1 LEKDKVGL
9 QVAARQKEVVA
20 AHKGPRRIVV
30 VGTAIGNTIAKKHE
44 GDTRSAGIQQV
55 FNHLKWRIGEREKGF
70 CGLVPFQVP
79 KGLARSDPWWIDRG
93 WLCLHGWR
101 KHP

>member
-30 VGTAIGNTIAKKHE
+30 AGTAIGNTIAKKHE

-55 FNHLKWRIGEREKGF
+55 FNHLMEDRRERKRAF
-70 CGLVPFQVP
+70 VV
-79 KGLARSDPWWIDRG
+79 
-93 WLCLHGWR
+93 
-101 KHP
+101 